1 MAWRGNGVAAIL
13 TPFFSGEMSERLK
26 ERDWKSRKR
35 VTVSRV
41 RIPFSPLCGQLRTG
55 GSLHNESPDFI
66 FGLAYVLHTL
76 GLRAWR
82 GCFS

>member
-1 MAWRGNGVAAIL
+1 
-13 TPFFSGEMSERLK
+13 
-26 ERDWKSRKR
+26 
-35 VTVSRV
+35 
-41 RIPFSPLCGQLRTG
+41 LRTG